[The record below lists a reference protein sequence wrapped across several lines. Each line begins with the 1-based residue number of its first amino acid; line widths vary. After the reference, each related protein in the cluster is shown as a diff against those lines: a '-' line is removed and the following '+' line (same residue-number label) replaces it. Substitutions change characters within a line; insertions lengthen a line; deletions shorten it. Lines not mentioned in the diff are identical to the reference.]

1 MRSETSNALAGP
13 VGRRAVL
20 AVAIAVSVVVI
31 GGWTGHSGRPSEVTV
46 LSGKVVTVNE
56 TGTAIGFDG
65 KRAAG
70 PRLRIADVDGS
81 WIVAGADRFDGR
93 SWHDDET
100 PGCLTGRRLPQPV
113 DLGIVE
119 AAPRDDAPG
128 GAVVV
133 WLKCFGR
140 P

>member
-1 MRSETSNALAGP
+1 MSVLGAVA
-13 VGRRAVL
+13 RRVVV
-20 AVAIAVSVVVI
+20 AVAITVSVMVI
-31 GGWTGHSGRPSEVTV
+31 GGWTGRSARPSEVTA
-46 LSGKVVTVNE
+46 LRGKAVTMNE

-65 KRAAG
+65 KRVAG

-81 WIVAGADRFDGR
+81 WIVAGANWFDGR
-93 SWHDDET
+93 SWHDNET
-100 PGCLTGRRLPQPV
+100 PACLRSGMLPQPV
-113 DLGIVE
+113 ELGVVE

-128 GAVVV
+128 RAVVV